1 MASLI
6 VAQCMMAL
14 RKSGGVAGV
23 AAILRGGPASA
34 LRVLAAFRGHFARSF
49 GGGYSGI
56 STMMK
61 PIVAARN
68 GAAATRTERAFLFTM
83 PLRQRDSS
91 SRSISS
97 RVKGAFPCATR
108 QPMGQF
114 LEGVQK
120 AQLGHSEEARNG

>member
-34 LRVLAAFRGHFARSF
+34 LRVLASIPGAFREKLRRRVFGDFDDDEAHCRS
-49 GGGYSGI
+49 
-56 STMMK
+56 
-61 PIVAARN
+61 AERRRC
-68 GAAATRTERAFLFTM
+68 TRTERAFLFTL

-91 SRSISS
+91 FRSISS
-97 RVKGAFPCATR
+97 LVKGAFPCATR

-114 LEGVQK
+114 LEGVRK